1 MTSEQ
6 SSGNAD
12 ALAPNTE
19 FAEGATNARNTEKLE
34 EEKLKAKYP
43 AAAQG
48 LRAPGGHS
56 AFLQK
61 RLQKGVCIAI
71 GYSQHMTSLLHNP
84 LPAKILRFRGLSDGQ
99 AEGRWSETGFR

>member
-1 MTSEQ
+1 MASTIKVHENHSVDHPVTINSTRVQPFNSVFPHRMNSEQ
-6 SSGNAD
+6 SNVA
-12 ALAPNTE
+12 NTE
-19 FAEGATNARNTEKLE
+19 SAEGATNARDMEKLE

-61 RLQKGVCIAI
+61 RLQKGVCI
-71 GYSQHMTSLLHNP
+71 
-84 LPAKILRFRGLSDGQ
+84 D
-99 AEGRWSETGFR
+99 